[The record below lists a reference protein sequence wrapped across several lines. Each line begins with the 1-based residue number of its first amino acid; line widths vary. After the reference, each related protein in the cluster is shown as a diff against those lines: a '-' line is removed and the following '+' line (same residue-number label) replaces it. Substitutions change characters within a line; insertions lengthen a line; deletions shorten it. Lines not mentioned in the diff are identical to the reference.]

1 MTIEELKQYQHLKNE
16 VRFWQ
21 RELEEELRKSYVK
34 SPQLTGLPGSRTLPD
49 ITAQRAI
56 ETEEI
61 TRTVQMMQ
69 RRAER
74 KLREIAAFIKQVEDP
89 LIRAVLYGRYVKG
102 LSWNRLA
109 DTMGGKNT
117 PDNLRMLHN
126 RFFRKQK

>member
-34 SPQLTGLPGSRTLPD
+34 SPQLTGLPGSRALPD
-49 ITAQRAI
+49 TTAQRAI

-102 LSWNRLA
+102 LSWNKLA
-109 DTMGGKNT
+109 ETIGGKNT
-117 PDNLRMLHN
+117 PDGLRKMHN
-126 RFFRKQK
+126 RFFRKGK